1 MKKEVTTYWHPG
13 KESLV
18 ELGTFGL
25 SPRLTCDF
33 RLVIY
38 PESQFLSKLGIIKH
52 LPYTFVSSIRY
63 NI

>member
-38 PESQFLSKLGIIKH
+38 PESQFLSKLGIIK
-52 LPYTFVSSIRY
+52 Y